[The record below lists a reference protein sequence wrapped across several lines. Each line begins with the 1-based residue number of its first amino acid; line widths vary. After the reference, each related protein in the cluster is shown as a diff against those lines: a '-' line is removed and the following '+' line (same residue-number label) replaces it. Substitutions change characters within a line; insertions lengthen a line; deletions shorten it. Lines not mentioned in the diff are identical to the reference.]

1 MSVSL
6 PVTGLGRG
14 IAPGDV
20 ADALFFRRLL
30 SRRDVG
36 AAHRRVA
43 PLVRAMILAV
53 SHDIFG
59 ALGVVLH
66 ERDGANAV
74 DTRGECYNHWSSLSI
89 AHHSRAKLIPATHST
104 TLRNAFVIGWPEIDL
119 PARSFGDALSVRRA
133 AVRGKRRW
141 VEDSVG
147 NLLTLLSRR
156 NGHPYLL
163 SRKLDPNVGLAWLHS
178 VPFSIADKTPTRK
191 DATVVE
197 FVIILNNSPP
207 PHGEWRGR
215 APVH

>member
-74 DTRGECYNHWSSLSI
+74 DTGRECYDHWSSLSI

-147 NLLTLLSRR
+147 NFLTLFSRR
-156 NGHPYLL
+156 DGHTYLL
-163 SRKLDPNVGLAWLHS
+163 GRKLYPDVGLTRLHA
-178 VPFSIADKTPTRK
+178 VPFAVPYQAATRE
-191 DATVVE
+191 D
-197 FVIILNNSPP
+197 
-207 PHGEWRGR
+207 
-215 APVH
+215 

>member
-6 PVTGLGRG
+6 PITGLGRC

-20 ADALFFRRLL
+20 ADALFLRGLL
-30 SRRDVG
+30 SRRNVG

-43 PLVRAMILAV
+43 PFVRAVVLAV
-53 SHDIFG
+53 SHNIFS

-66 ERDGANAV
+66 ERDGANAI
-74 DTRGECYNHWSSLSI
+74 DTGCECYDHRSSLSI

-147 NLLTLLSRR
+147 NFLALFSRR

-163 SRKLDPNVGLAWLHS
+163 CRKLYPNVGLARLHS
-178 VPFSIADKTPTRK
+178 VPFSIADETPTRK

-197 FVIILNNSPP
+197 FVIILNDSPP

-215 APVH
+215 DR